1 VLLITHSCQP
11 VDSSDPEA
19 REEKMRIWIVLALG
33 IPGFCSRFAAESLK
47 QGPLTLDEAL
57 IAVLEHNPM
66 LMASDYQAQAAAARI
81 RQAQQSTP
89 VQVKLELENFA
100 GSGEFSGD
108 DLLET
113 TLSFGKVLELGNKT
127 GLRGDIAR
135 NEATLLGDEKDAKRL
150 DLLAEAARRFIHVVV
165 DQERLK
171 IAHDKKLLAKRTAAI
186 VSERV
191 RVGKSP
197 DTERRRSR
205 IAVARAEM
213 ELEHAE
219 HELATSRLKLATQ
232 WGHTEARFS
241 SARASLSALNPVGS
255 FDELVQLLERNPDLI
270 RYASE
275 QRLAEARLRLAQSH
289 RRTNIEL
296 SGGVRYFNITD
307 DSALVLSASV
317 PLGSGSRA
325 APGIESSRLL
335 SDRHPL
341 LYQQRQLE
349 LHASLYEIYQELS
362 HAYTASQTLREQI
375 IPEAELALHDY
386 EKGYRSGRYSLLELN
401 DAQKILLDARLE
413 SVMTAADFH
422 NYRIEIERLTG
433 QAMATGV
440 SQ

>member
-1 VLLITHSCQP
+1 
-11 VDSSDPEA
+11 
-19 REEKMRIWIVLALG
+19 MRIWKTLALG
-33 IPGFCSRFAAESLK
+33 ILGFGSSFAAEPPT
-47 QGPLTLDEAL
+47 QGPLTLDKAL
-57 IAVLEHNPM
+57 VAVLENNPS
-66 LMASDYQAQAAAARI
+66 LLAGDYQAQAAAARI

-89 VQVKLELENFA
+89 VQVQLELENFA
-100 GSGEFSGD
+100 GSGKFSGD
-108 DLLET
+108 DLMEA
-113 TLSFGKVLELGNKT
+113 TLSLGKVLELGNKA

-135 NEATLLGDEKDAKRL
+135 NEATLLSNEKDAERL

-171 IAHDKKLLAKRTAAI
+171 VARDKLALARRTAAI
-186 VSERV
+186 VDERV

-197 DTERRRSR
+197 DTERRRVR

-232 WGHTEARFS
+232 WGHTEAKFS
-241 SARASLSALNPVGS
+241 SARASLSTLDPVGS
-255 FDELVQLLERNPDLI
+255 FEELAQLLERNPDLT

-275 QRLAEARLRLAQSH
+275 QRLAESRLRLAQS
-289 RRTNIEL
+289 RRRMNVEF
-296 SGGVRYFNITD
+296 SGGIRYFNITD
-307 DSALVLSASV
+307 DSALVLSASI
-317 PLGSGSRA
+317 PLGSASRA

-335 SDRHPL
+335 SDQHPL

-349 LHASLYEIYQELS
+349 LHASLFEIYQELS
-362 HAYTASQTLREQI
+362 HSFSASQTLREQI
-375 IPEAELALHDY
+375 VPEAELALRDY
-386 EKGYRSGRYSLLELN
+386 EKGYRSGRYSLLELS
-401 DAQKILLDARLE
+401 DAQKTLLDARLE

-433 QAMATGV
+433 QAMAKGV